1 MAVAMAYVRILSLL
15 VFPSVKHRLRLFLK
29 GRLDG
34 TAVPGSAAT
43 RTVIDRFAAMNHSA
57 GTVLNSR

>member
-15 VFPSVKHRLRLFLK
+15 VFPSVEHRIRLFLK
-29 GRLDG
+29 DRLDG
-34 TAVPGSAAT
+34 TAVTNPAAT
-43 RTVIDRFAAMNHSA
+43 RTLIDRFAAMNHSA